1 MASIRIAT
9 THRDRAV
16 LFTPLENSP
25 VIATL
30 RATSVII
37 TDNTFKAIKP
47 KIFTV
52 RIYPINKVEA
62 ILVMAS
68 AIETT
73 AVRIDSFLI
82 LLTIDIMG

>member
-9 THRDRAV
+9 THSDRVV
-16 LFTPLENSP
+16 LLTPLENSP

-30 RATSVII
+30 RAASIII

>member
-9 THRDRAV
+9 THSDRAV
-16 LFTPLENSP
+16 LLTPLENSP

-37 TDNTFKAIKP
+37 TDNTYKAIKT
-47 KIFTV
+47 KTLSV
-52 RIYPINKVEA
+52 KIYPINKVEA

-68 AIETT
+68 TIETT
-73 AVRIDSFLI
+73 AVRIDLFLI
-82 LLTIDIMG
+82 LLTNDIMG

>member
-37 TDNTFKAIKP
+37 TDNTFKAAGDKKEPATVQEVNIYLKELLDKQFPEVTGP
-47 KIFTV
+47 K
-52 RIYPINKVEA
+52 R
-62 ILVMAS
+62 
-68 AIETT
+68 
-73 AVRIDSFLI
+73 
-82 LLTIDIMG
+82 

>member
-16 LFTPLENSP
+16 LFNPLENST

-37 TDNTFKAIKP
+37 TDNTLKAIKP
-47 KIFTV
+47 KILKTV
-52 RIYPINKVEA
+52 
-62 ILVMAS
+62 
-68 AIETT
+68 
-73 AVRIDSFLI
+73 SFQQ
-82 LLTIDIMG
+82 